1 MSIRIYRKLLIA
13 EDIEDNYLL
22 CKAYLENKYSLIRAH
37 DGEEA
42 ISLFLQHSPDAILMD
57 LRMPC
62 IDGYQAT
69 EAIRQMSSSIPIIA
83 VTAYAS
89 EEDRRKVLAH
99 GFSGYLP
106 KPLKRGDLL
115 DTLRQA

>member
-1 MSIRIYRKLLIA
+1 MSIRIHRKLLIA

-69 EAIRQMSSSIPIIA
+69 EAIRQMSFFYTYYCCHGLCIRRR
-83 VTAYAS
+83 S
-89 EEDRRKVLAH
+89 EKGV
-99 GFSGYLP
+99 GTW
-106 KPLKRGDLL
+106 LL
-115 DTLRQA
+115 GVFA